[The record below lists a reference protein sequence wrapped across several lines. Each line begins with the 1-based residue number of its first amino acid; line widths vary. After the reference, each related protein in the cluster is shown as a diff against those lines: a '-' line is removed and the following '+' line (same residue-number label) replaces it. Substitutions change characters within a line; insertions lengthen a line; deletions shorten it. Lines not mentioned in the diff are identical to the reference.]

1 MYFSSQKT
9 AYTDERN
16 LKKKAA
22 SNSISLAPCLCTLTG
37 VQCFANVFKSWNV
50 IPQFDLAVHRRK

>member
-9 AYTDERN
+9 AHTDERN
-16 LKKKAA
+16 LKKAA

-37 VQCFANVFKSWNV
+37 VQCFANVFKSRNV